1 MNHKITRLLSLF
13 FSTLAC
19 FIAPVN
25 TPAQESP
32 EAKAARQA
40 EKPAPEVVRD
50 QTGKVSIAVGRGLRI
65 NVGNRTTGPIIVIGW
80 DRDTIEASATSDRGA
95 EHVRVIVDPNPSG
108 LRIALKA
115 DYAEESSAGLRLGH
129 ELLEQVFSRMKEERY
144 RPAVKPPQAPPV
156 PPTQAPDVSPI
167 AIRPGEIFFEVK
179 VPRYAEIELIEVY
192 RSNVLVSGVETG
204 IAVSGD
210 RSEIKLKDVG
220 AAEVRTSSGP
230 VEVDQAKGLIDVITT
245 SGAIAVKNAGGD
257 VRALS
262 ISGKIEIQCAH
273 GRVDVSN
280 TDASI
285 TLTGINGD
293 VTAMATNSSV
303 RLSGS
308 IRADG
313 RYHLKSM
320 SGTVEMEIPANSPGF
335 TAALSSY
342 RGGIGTDFP
351 LKTNKPAPTS
361 QTNQRLIGRYG
372 NGQAQITLDS
382 FDGAVKLGKVS
393 VGALKECR

>member
-1 MNHKITRLLSLF
+1 MNHKITRLISLL
-13 FSTLAC
+13 FSALAC
-19 FIAPVN
+19 LIAPVN
-25 TPAQESP
+25 ASAQESP
-32 EAKAARQA
+32 EAKAARQT

-80 DRDTIEASATSDRGA
+80 DRDTIEATAASDRGA
-95 EHVRVIVDPNPSG
+95 EYVRVKVDPNPSD

-115 DYAEESSAGLRLGH
+115 DYAEESGAGLRLGH
-129 ELLEQVFSRMKEERY
+129 ELLENVFSRMKEDRY
-144 RPAVKPPQAPPV
+144 RPASEPPQAPPL
-156 PPTQAPDVSPI
+156 PPTQTPDASPI
-167 AIRPGEIFFEVK
+167 PFRPGEIFFEVK
-179 VPRYAEIELIEVY
+179 VPRYVEIELIEVY
-192 RSNVLVSGVETG
+192 RSNVLVSGVETA

-220 AAEVRTSSGP
+220 AAEVRTYSGP
-230 VEVDQAKGLIDVITT
+230 VEVDQARGLIDVFTT

-262 ISGKIEIQCAH
+262 ISGKIEIQCAR

-285 TLTGINGD
+285 TLTGVNGD

-351 LKTNKPAPTS
+351 LKTNKPAPAG

-382 FDGAVKLGKVS
+382 FDGAVKLGKVA
-393 VGALKECR
+393 VGAIKECR

>member
-19 FIAPVN
+19 FIAPAN
-25 TPAQESP
+25 ISAQESP
-32 EAKAARQA
+32 DAKAARQA

-95 EHVRVIVDPNPSG
+95 EHVRVMVDPNPSG

-115 DYAEESSAGLRLGH
+115 DYAEESNAGLRLGH
-129 ELLEQVFSRMKEERY
+129 ELLESVFSRMKEERY
-144 RPAVKPPQAPPV
+144 RPAKPPQAPPV

-167 AIRPGEIFFEVK
+167 EIRPGEIFFEVK

-192 RSNVLVSGVETG
+192 RSNVLVSGVETA

-245 SGAIAVKNAGGD
+245 GGAIAVKNAGGD

-285 TLTGINGD
+285 TLTGVNGD

-351 LKTNKPAPTS
+351 LKTSKPAPVG

-372 NGQAQITLDS
+372 NGLAQITLDS